1 MSHTAYEWVYVGV
14 VISLLTYV
22 GAEAWNVEHKIEH
35 TPENAQTIRVIG
47 QQWFW
52 TFEHEDGTT
61 EIGELHVKKGVP
73 YRFEIVAKDVIH
85 DFNIPDFTIL
95 MDAVPGRINTM
106 WNMFDETGEYL
117 IQCKEYCGLLHY
129 DMKAKLFV
137 EENDAPAGEV
147 RQVAAEQAE
156 ASTSN
161 ETSANNSNQS
171 AAASGTPL
179 TILAGSATQGNPD
192 YDPDALTVAKGDA
205 IAVTNEDSVPHT
217 VTSGEPGPEAG
228 QLFDTSIIE
237 GGASATIDTA
247 SLEPGEYPYH
257 CMVHPYMTGT
267 LTVQ

>member
-1 MSHTAYEWVYVGV
+1 MTTGDENHIIRTTGKRLGQGMIIIVGIMV
-14 VISLLTYV
+14 FGGIFTTIYWTDLANTPPPVSTLPT
-22 GAEAWNVEHKIEH
+22 EPVEFPPLS
-35 TPENAQTIRVIG
+35 PENA
-47 QQWFW
+47 
-52 TFEHEDGTT
+52 
-61 EIGELHVKKGVP
+61 P
-73 YRFEIVAKDVIH
+73 
-85 DFNIPDFTIL
+85 
-95 MDAVPGRINTM
+95 
-106 WNMFDETGEYL
+106 
-117 IQCKEYCGLLHY
+117 
-129 DMKAKLFV
+129 
-137 EENDAPAGEV
+137 
-147 RQVAAEQAE
+147 AEQ
-156 ASTSN
+156 TSGSP
-161 ETSANNSNQS
+161 ESSP